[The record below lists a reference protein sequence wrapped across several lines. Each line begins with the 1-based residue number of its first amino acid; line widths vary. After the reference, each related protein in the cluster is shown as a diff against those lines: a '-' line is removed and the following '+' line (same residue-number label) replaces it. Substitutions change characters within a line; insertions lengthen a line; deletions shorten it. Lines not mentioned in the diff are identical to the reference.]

1 MLPDRLARMKRLATA
16 WADLLRWLGKPLGV
30 LLVISALGLGLA
42 TLLGWGFAELYESV
56 VAGTG
61 VAGFDVPVLEAMV
74 AHRTVASAAAVT
86 WFTQTAGPI
95 GMPIL
100 GTVATVLAALHA
112 RRITPVILTVVA
124 GAGSLAMTIAVKGL
138 VGRDRPPL
146 IEAVP
151 PYESSASFPSGHSLN
166 ALVIIG
172 IVVYSLVLTLKTRW
186 AKVLTIVVGTT
197 YALAVGLSR
206 VFLGHHW
213 LSDVIG
219 AWLLGLA
226 WLLVVIVAH
235 RIARSYAAREKP
247 ALPPV

>member
-1 MLPDRLARMKRLATA
+1 MLRLSTA

-30 LLVISALGLGLA
+30 LMVVSAMGFGLA

-61 VAGFDVPVLEAMV
+61 VAGFDPPVLAAMV
-74 AHRTVASAAAVT
+74 AHRTAGRAAAVT
-86 WFTQTAGPI
+86 LFTQTAGPV

-100 GTVATVLAALHA
+100 GTVAALLTALRA
-112 RRITPVILTVVA
+112 RRITPVILALVA

-146 IEAVP
+146 AEAVP
-151 PYESSASFPSGHSLN
+151 PFESSASFPSGHSLN

-172 IVVYSLVLTLKTRW
+172 IVVYSLVLTQKTRW
-186 AKVLTIVVGTT
+186 ARVLTIVVGAT

-206 VFLGHHW
+206 VYLGHHW

-226 WLLVVIVAH
+226 WLAVVIVAH
-235 RIARSYAAREKP
+235 RIARAFAARKQP
-247 ALPPV
+247 SLPPH

>member
-1 MLPDRLARMKRLATA
+1 MPDRLARMKRLATA
-16 WADLLRWLGKPLGV
+16 WADLIRWLGKPLGV
-30 LLVISALGLGLA
+30 LLMVSAIGLGLA

-61 VAGFDVPVLEAMV
+61 VAGFDLPVLQAMV
-74 AHRTVASAAAVT
+74 AHRTPAWATAVT

-100 GTVATVLAALHA
+100 GSIASVIAALHA
-112 RRITPVILTVVA
+112 RRITPVILTLVA

-146 IEAVP
+146 AEAVP
-151 PYESSASFPSGHSLN
+151 PFESSASFPSGHSLN

-172 IVVYSLVLTLKTRW
+172 IVVYSLVISQKHRRVRLLT
-186 AKVLTIVVGTT
+186 VVVGGT

-206 VFLGHHW
+206 VYLGHHW

-235 RIARSYAAREKP
+235 RIARSFAAQKKP
-247 ALPPV
+247 ALPPA

>member
-1 MLPDRLARMKRLATA
+1 MKRLSTA

-30 LLVISALGLGLA
+30 LLMISAIGLGLA

-61 VAGFDVPVLEAMV
+61 VAGFDKPVLEVMV
-74 AHRTVASAAAVT
+74 AHRTAASAAAVT

-100 GTVATVLAALHA
+100 GTVASVLIALRA
-112 RRITPVILTVVA
+112 RRITPVILALVA

-146 IEAVP
+146 AEAVP
-151 PYESSASFPSGHSLN
+151 PFESSSSFPSGHSLN
-166 ALVIIG
+166 AVVIIG
-172 IVVYSLVLTLKTRW
+172 IVTYSLVLTQRSRW
-186 AKVLTIVVGTT
+186 AKVLTLVVGSA
-197 YALAVGLSR
+197 YAVAVGLSR
-206 VFLGHHW
+206 VYLGHHW
-213 LSDVIG
+213 LSDVVG

-235 RIARSYAAREKP
+235 RVARTYAARKKP
-247 ALPPV
+247 SLPPH